1 MFKFLKYTPLRPQIV
16 IGFLLDKKNKILIKN
31 LSRVRLFKIQFSQNV
46 PLLGVFYEL
55 SVTVEKKLS
64 KVFDILDKTLPNNAY
79 MLKII

>member
-16 IGFLLDKKNKILIKN
+16 IGFLLDKKIKILIKN